1 MKNREKLAQMS
12 NQEIAEILCDE
23 HDNGCSGCIG
33 YKMCVF
39 GGGRANGVRN
49 WLESEAEED
58 NDTDTSNR

>member
-39 GGGRANGVRN
+39 GGGRANGVRK
-49 WLESEAEED
+49 WLESEAEE
-58 NDTDTSNR
+58 